1 MPTTVGSC
9 VVILREHNKPDG
21 RFLLDA
27 MTWSGSH
34 LRLGKQA
41 YNKLG
46 EEASTVVKNSDVAK
60 VFQDIADLLELKG
73 ENVFKIRAYQKAARA
88 IDYHPRELEAMTE
101 DGEDLQSIPGVGEA
115 IAKKATELIATG
127 KLGYYENLKA
137 EFPQGITNLLDIP
150 GIGPR
155 TANKLSS
162 ELGISSVDELE
173 RAIDD
178 GRVAK
183 LFRLGEKTAENILHQ
198 IQALRRKD
206 QRIPIG
212 EALPIV
218 EEIIAA
224 LRSIPG
230 VKNLTPAG
238 SLRRFQDTVG
248 DIDLMGTANEPQE
261 VIDPFVALPLVR
273 QVLAQGSTKASVI
286 VSGGLQVDLRMVEH
300 DSFGSLLQYF
310 TGSKQH
316 NISLREKWRKRGLK
330 LSEYGITVVAT
341 AKLEKFATEEEFYR
355 RLGIQY
361 IPPEIR
367 EAQGEIERAEQGSM
381 PSLVELSDIKGDLH
395 THTDWSDG
403 NDSIEE
409 LALAAQDM
417 GYQYIAI
424 TEHSVGRGIAHGLSI
439 ERLREQ
445 VGEIK
450 ALNRR
455 LSGVRVLTGT
465 EVDIRAD
472 GSLDLPHEILAELDI
487 VTAAVHSAM
496 NQSEEKM
503 TDRVIKA
510 IENPDVDMIAH
521 PTCRLIGEREP
532 VAIDLEAVFRA
543 AAKYSK
549 IMEINAMPDRLDLKD
564 AHAFRARELGAK
576 LAIGTD
582 AHSVAHLGL
591 MRFGIGV
598 ARRAWSEPQHILNTL
613 PLEELLAV
621 LNRKR

>member
-1 MPTTVGSC
+1 M
-9 VVILREHNKPDG
+9 
-21 RFLLDA
+21 
-27 MTWSGSH
+27 
-34 LRLGKQA
+34 
-41 YNKLG
+41 
-46 EEASTVVKNSDVAK
+46 KNSEAAK

-88 IDYHPRELEAMTE
+88 IEYYPRELEAMLAE
-101 DGEDLQSIPGVGEA
+101 EEDLQSIPGVGEA
-115 IAKKATELIATG
+115 IAKKAAELITTG
-127 KLGYYENLKA
+127 KLGYYEDLKA
-137 EFPQGITNLLDIP
+137 EFPQGITSLLDIP
-150 GIGPR
+150 GIGPK

-173 RAIDD
+173 RAIKD

-183 LFRLGEKTAENILHQ
+183 LFRLGEKTADNILHQ

-224 LRSIPG
+224 LSRVPG

-238 SLRRFQDTVG
+238 SLRRFQETVG
-248 DIDLMGTANEPQE
+248 DIDLMGTADEPKE
-261 VIDPFVALPLVR
+261 VIDAFVALPLVR

-300 DSFGSLLQYF
+300 ESFGSLLQYF
-310 TGSKQH
+310 TGNKQH
-316 NISLREKWRKRGLK
+316 NIALREKGRKQGLK
-330 LSEYGITVVAT
+330 LSEYGITAVAT
-341 AKLEKFATEEEFYR
+341 GKLEKFATEEEFYR
-355 RLGIQY
+355 RLGLQY

-367 EAQGEIERAEQGSM
+367 QAQGEIEKAEQEAI
-381 PSLVELSDIKGDLH
+381 PKLVELSDIKGDLH
-395 THTDWSDG
+395 THTEWSDG
-403 NDSIEE
+403 HDSIEE
-409 LALAAQDM
+409 LARAAQDI
-417 GYQYIAI
+417 GRQYVAI
-424 TEHSVGRGIAHGLSI
+424 TEHSAGRGIAHGLDV
-439 ERLREQ
+439 ERLRKQ
-445 VGEIK
+445 IAEIK
-450 ALNRR
+450 ALNER
-455 LSGVRVLTGT
+455 LNGIRVLTGT

-503 TDRVIKA
+503 TQRVIEA

-543 AAKYSK
+543 AAKHNK

-564 AHAFRARELGAK
+564 THAFRARELGVK

-591 MRFGIGV
+591 MRFGVGV
-598 ARRAWSEPQHILNTL
+598 ARRAWCEPRHILNTL
-613 PLEELLAV
+613 PLGRLLAL